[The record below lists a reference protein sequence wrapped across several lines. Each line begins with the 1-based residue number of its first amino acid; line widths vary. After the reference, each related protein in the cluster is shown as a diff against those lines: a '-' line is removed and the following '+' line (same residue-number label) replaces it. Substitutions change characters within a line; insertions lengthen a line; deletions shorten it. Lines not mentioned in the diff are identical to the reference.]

1 MLTRRSALLAL
12 LGTTAGLA
20 VGCGGSDGGGQIT
33 PAREEANRKGTEAME
48 AYAKEQ
54 AAKKK
59 KK

>member
-12 LGTTAGLA
+12 VGTTAGLA
-20 VGCGGSDGGGQIT
+20 VGCGGSDEGQMT
-33 PAREEANRKGTEAME
+33 PVREEANRKGTEAME